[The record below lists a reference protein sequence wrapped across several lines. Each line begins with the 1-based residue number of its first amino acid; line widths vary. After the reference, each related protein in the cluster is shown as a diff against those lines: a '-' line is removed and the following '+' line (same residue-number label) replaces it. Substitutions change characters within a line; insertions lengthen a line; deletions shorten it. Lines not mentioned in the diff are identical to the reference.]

1 MMGMQ
6 LIWPLSKIK
15 SAAHIH
21 LSGWDN
27 LLFIVESCVRLEEG
41 HVLIR
46 RVTGCVDNR
55 GVISELNT
63 ILLIFK
69 IEIKRMIKQCGLE
82 GCRIT
87 VTWGCAKCRV
97 V

>member
-27 LLFIVESCVRLEEG
+27 LLFIVESCVGLEEG

-46 RVTGCVDNR
+46 HVTGCVDKR
-55 GVISELNT
+55 GVIREMDT
-63 ILLIFK
+63 ILLLFN
-69 IEIKRMIKQCGLE
+69 IEIK
-82 GCRIT
+82 
-87 VTWGCAKCRV
+87 
-97 V
+97 